1 MRTPGNL
8 KQNRKKRVRQI
19 LKIQHLLLVQTPH
32 PFFRRSKKKKKE
44 FTVIEFGASMS
55 SAGYV
60 TSGVIFF
67 LGSAGAALGTHYHYC
82 RRSYKSINVTT
93 HVMIVISIFVCL
105 LPFPLLVLDLD
116 AALTQNGGLNW
127 MKDLWL
133 FIMLTTQ
140 VMAWAVLPICQEY
153 DSAGEFTPER
163 AFKRSVKENLKM
175 YVILGVVVGA
185 LFAYIVF
192 LKGLSSFSQILSLG
206 IAAAN
211 AFGLFLI
218 VIFLASGLVGVP
230 RMLYRSADPEALL
243 RTYYYNAQDIQ
254 EDLDL
259 AAMDLA
265 EIKAELAILDPRV
278 SDDDRPHLATMLEAL
293 SDADRDI
300 PLYHT
305 ASSRLRLTNFKPS
318 DAADVT
324 TEHLEMLNAKLKR
337 AIKVATRMNYMWDST
352 LRHCKEL
359 DQIIN
364 GVAETNNPVTRVWI
378 TFRRPIYL
386 VLSFCAFIL
395 TVLVLWSE
403 LVLPFQSKSAAPLSV
418 VTIVVQSPFH
428 FLGSVAFLFY
438 MAACSYWATFQ
449 FKVFEVYHV
458 LPSVSDAT
466 SLCFIAT
473 FLTRLLMPMCYNFL
487 NIAGQTGTGS
497 YVEYSIL
504 FGSMDVVDILG
515 SWFNKFIPVFIPLVA
530 VLIVVKVFDKL
541 LLLFGVERHSPD
553 ELDNEKVLQQIQ
565 AGRRLVVAATG
576 REMREVTPRA
586 SAAHHHQGHV
596 TPPVGTPTEPKKGQR
611 YAEYLAKKKAAEPG
625 DAA

>member
-1 MRTPGNL
+1 
-8 KQNRKKRVRQI
+8 
-19 LKIQHLLLVQTPH
+19 
-32 PFFRRSKKKKKE
+32 
-44 FTVIEFGASMS
+44 MS
-55 SAGYV
+55 TGYV
-60 TSGVIFF
+60 ASGVIFF
-67 LGSAGAALGTHYHYC
+67 LGSLGAALGTHYHYC
-82 RRSYKSINVTT
+82 RKSYHNIPAATHASI
-93 HVMIVISIFVCL
+93 IISIFVCI
-105 LPFPLLVLDLD
+105 LPFPLLVLDVD
-116 AALTQNGGLNW
+116 AALAQNGGLEW

-140 VMAWAVLPICQEY
+140 IMAWIVLPICQEY
-153 DSAGEFTPER
+153 DSAGEFTTKR
-163 AFKRSVKENLKM
+163 ALKRSIQENVKM
-175 YVILGVVVGA
+175 YVILGVVVGL

-192 LKGLSSFSQILSLG
+192 LKGVTSFSQIMSLG

-230 RMLYRSADPEALL
+230 SMLYRSADPEALL
-243 RTYYYNAQDIQ
+243 RTYYYHAQDIQ

-265 EIKAELAILDPRV
+265 EIKAELAVLDPRV
-278 SDDDRPHLATMLEAL
+278 ADEDRAHLCMMLEAL

-305 ASSRLRLTNFKPS
+305 AASRLRMTNFKAVES
-318 DAADVT
+318 GEVSTA
-324 TEHLEMLNAKLKR
+324 HLESLNAKLKR

-364 GVAETNNPVTRVWI
+364 GAAETNNPVKRIWF
-378 TFRRPIYL
+378 TFRRQFYL
-386 VLSFCAFIL
+386 IGSFCAVIL

-403 LVLPFQSKSAAPLSV
+403 LVLPFQSKSSSALSV
-418 VTIVVQSPFH
+418 VTIVINSPFH
-428 FLGSVAFLFY
+428 FVGSILFLFY

-473 FLTRLLMPMCYNFL
+473 FLTRLLMPLCYNFL
-487 NIAGQTGTGS
+487 NIAGLTGNGS
-497 YVEYSIL
+497 SVEYSVL

-515 SWFNKFIPVFIPLVA
+515 AWFNKFIPVFIPLVA
-530 VLIVVKVFDKL
+530 VLIVVRVFDKL
-541 LLLFGVERHSPD
+541 LLLFGVERHSAD
-553 ELDNEKVLQQIQ
+553 EMDNEKVVQQIQ
-565 AGRRLVVAATG
+565 AGRRLIVTATG
-576 REMREVTPRA
+576 REMTVVTPRN
-586 SAAHHHQGHV
+586 SNSHHQA
-596 TPPVGTPTEPKKGQR
+596 TPVKASEPAKGQR
-611 YAEYLAKKKAAEPG
+611 YAEFLAKKKEKAA
-625 DAA
+625 AAGEAA